1 MAAGNDQFVPVESD
15 LLDEQSQ
22 VGFAQA
28 RGGVGEA
35 LLQRRAERFHG
46 VRVHP
51 PHRERLP
58 VFELGHLGEHFA
70 TTRFEL
76 LRARAQCLVDG
87 QGAFLHGLIEAIRAR
102 RRSVEFRLHRD
113 EPGIL
118 GSLRLA
124 LVPQQLVEHQVDTL
138 WREYLFG

>member
-1 MAAGNDQFVPVESD
+1 MAARNYQFVPVE
-15 LLDEQSQ
+15 LDFVHQQAQ

-28 RGGVGEA
+28 RGWVGEA

-58 VFELGHLGEHFA
+58 VLELRHLGEHFA

-87 QGAFLHGLIEAIRAR
+87 QGAFLHGLIEAIQAR
-102 RRSVEFRLHRD
+102 RRPVEFRLHRD

-118 GSLRLA
+118 GGLRLA
-124 LVPQQLVEHQVDTL
+124 LVPQQLVEHQGHAL
-138 WREYLFG
+138 GREYPLG